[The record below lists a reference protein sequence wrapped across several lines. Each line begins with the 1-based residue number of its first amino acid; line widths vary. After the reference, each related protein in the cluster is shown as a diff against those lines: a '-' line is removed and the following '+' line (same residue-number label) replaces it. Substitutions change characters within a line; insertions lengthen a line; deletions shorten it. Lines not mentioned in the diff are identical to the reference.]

1 MYVTVLVE
9 NTSFTE
15 GLRAEHGLSL
25 YIEANDKKILFDM
38 GQTELFA
45 DNAEKLGIHLAD
57 VDVAVLS
64 HGHYDHGGGL
74 SKFLE
79 INKKAPVYLSRYAFG
94 AHFHGPERYI
104 GLDAAL
110 AQNDRLIYTD
120 DTASIGSGLSLY
132 SCNTCQKSFELG
144 SFGLTLKRGGK
155 FFPDDFRHEQY
166 LLVEENHKRVLFSGC
181 SHKGILDIEEWFRP
195 DVLVGGFHFS
205 KLPTD
210 GTLAGYA
217 KYLGRFPTAYYTCH
231 CTGTAQFEFMKSYI
245 GNLHYLSTGRSVKL

>member
-132 SCNTCQKSFELG
+132 SCNTCQRSFELG

-155 FFPDDFRHEQY
+155 FFLMIFAMNNICW
-166 LLVEENHKRVLFSGC
+166 LKRSIKEFCLADVPTKVFW
-181 SHKGILDIEEWFRP
+181 ILRNGSD
-195 DVLVGGFHFS
+195 
-205 KLPTD
+205 PTCW
-210 GTLAGYA
+210 LADSISPN
-217 KYLGRFPTAYYTCH
+217 FP
-231 CTGTAQFEFMKSYI
+231 
-245 GNLHYLSTGRSVKL
+245 LTGRLPDMRNISAAFLPHIIPVTVPGQPSLNL